1 MKILLIHN
9 FYRVR
14 GGEGTHFLQM
24 KSLLEKKGHTVLTY
38 SRDSREVDDYSFLKK
53 AFVPIKNIYSF
64 KTYRQIK
71 NIVLSEKPD
80 IAQVYHVTPL
90 ITPSVFPALH
100 RLNIP
105 VIQILQN
112 YRYLCLNGIFQ
123 DPQGNVCE
131 LCTQKGLWQAVPKKC
146 YRDSLIQ
153 TLAIASALH
162 IHRKLNT
169 YQKNIDL
176 FITTSAFL
184 RNKLIFNGFPEDRV
198 KTINGF
204 TEAAGFTPCF
214 QPEPYIVYMGRLS
227 SEKGLF
233 TLLKAMRGLPDIQ
246 LKILGDGPIK
256 ISMEEYLSSERMN
269 NVEFLGYVSG
279 DERFE
284 VLKRAKCM
292 VIPSECYDNF
302 PFGVLESLALGTP
315 VIGSCMGGIP
325 EQIEDGKTG
334 FLFQAKNYQQ
344 LREKIEKIFNDGS
357 LSISM
362 RRNARMS
369 ALNKFSQETAYQRF
383 MNIYKDLIQLKKN

>member
-24 KSLLEKKGHTVLTY
+24 KSLLEKQGHTVLTY
-38 SRDSREVDDYSFLKK
+38 SRDSRDVDNYSMLKRS
-53 AFVPIKNIYSF
+53 FVPIKNIYSL

-80 IAQVYHVTPL
+80 IAQVYHIAPL
-90 ITPSVFPALH
+90 ISPSVFYVLH
-100 RLNIP
+100 RLRIP

-112 YRYLCLNGIFQ
+112 YRYLCLNGVFQ

-146 YRDSLIQ
+146 YRNSFIQ
-153 TLAIASALH
+153 TLSIAAALY

-169 YQKNIDL
+169 YIKNIDL

-184 RNKLIFNGFPEDRV
+184 RNKLIFNGFPENRV
-198 KTINGF
+198 ITINGF
-204 TEAAGFTPCF
+204 TEAAGIKPCF
-214 QPEPYIVYMGRLS
+214 RPDPYIVYMGRLS

-233 TLLKAMRGLPDIQ
+233 TLLKAMRELPNIK
-246 LKILGDGPIK
+246 LKIMGDGPIK
-256 ISMEEYLSSERMN
+256 ISMEAYLSSEGMK

-279 DERFE
+279 DKRFE

-315 VIGSCMGGIP
+315 VIGSRMGGIP
-325 EQIEDGKTG
+325 EQIEDEKTG

-344 LREKIEKIFNDGS
+344 LREKIERIFSDES

-362 RRNARMS
+362 RRNARMD

-383 MNIYKDLIQLKKN
+383 MEIYKDLIQQKK

>member
-38 SRDSREVDDYSFLKK
+38 SRDSREVDDYSLLKK
-53 AFVPIKNIYSF
+53 AFVPIKNIYSL

-90 ITPSVFPALH
+90 ITPSIFPALH

-146 YRDSLIQ
+146 YRNSFIQ

-169 YQKNIDL
+169 YKKNIDL

-204 TEAAGFTPCF
+204 TEAAGFKPCF
-214 QPEPYIVYMGRLS
+214 QPDPYIVYMGRLS

-233 TLLKAMRGLPDIQ
+233 TLLKAMRGLPEIQ

-256 ISMEEYLSSERMN
+256 SSMEAYLDSEGMN

-279 DERFE
+279 NERFE
-284 VLKRAKCM
+284 VLKRAQCM

-315 VIGSCMGGIP
+315 VIGSRMGGIP

-334 FLFQAKNYQQ
+334 FLFQAKNHRQ
-344 LREKIEKIFNDGS
+344 LGEKIEKIFNDES

-369 ALNKFSQETAYQRF
+369 ALNKFSQESAYQKF
-383 MNIYKDLIQLKKN
+383 VEIYKNLIQLKRN

>member
-24 KSLLEKKGHTVLTY
+24 KSLLEKKGHTILTY
-38 SRDSREVDDYSFLKK
+38 FRDSRDVDDYSILKR
-53 AFVPIKNIYSF
+53 ALVPVKNIYSL

-90 ITPSVFPALH
+90 ISPSVFYALQ

-112 YRYLCLNGIFQ
+112 YRYLCLNGVFQ
-123 DPQGNVCE
+123 DSQGNVCE

-146 YRDSLIQ
+146 YRNSFIQ
-153 TLAIASALH
+153 TSAVAVSLY
-162 IHRKLNT
+162 IHRKLKT
-169 YQKNIDL
+169 YIKNIDL

-184 RNKLIFNGFPEDRV
+184 KNKLIFNGFPEDRV
-198 KTINGF
+198 ITINGF
-204 TEAAGFTPCF
+204 TEAAEIKPCF
-214 QPEPYIVYMGRLS
+214 RPDPYIVYMGRLS
-227 SEKGLF
+227 SEKGLM
-233 TLLKAMRGLPDIQ
+233 TLLRAMRKLPHIQ
-246 LKILGDGPIK
+246 LKIMGDGPIR
-256 ISMEEYLSSERMN
+256 SRMEVYLSDEGMN
-269 NVEFLGYVSG
+269 NVKFLGYVSG
-279 DERFE
+279 EKRFDI
-284 VLKRAKCM
+284 LKRAKCM

-334 FLFQAKNYQQ
+334 FLFQAKNHQQ
-344 LREKIEKIFNDGS
+344 LKEKIEIIFSDDS
-357 LSISM
+357 LSLSM
-362 RRNARMS
+362 RRNARIS

-383 MNIYKDLIQLKKN
+383 MEIYKDLIQQKK